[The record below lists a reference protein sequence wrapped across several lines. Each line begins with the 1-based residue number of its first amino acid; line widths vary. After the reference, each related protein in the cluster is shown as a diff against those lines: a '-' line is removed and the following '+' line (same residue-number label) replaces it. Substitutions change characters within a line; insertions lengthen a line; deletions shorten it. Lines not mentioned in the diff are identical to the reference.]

1 MQQITVL
8 PVAVNQLKKEKERF
22 YVSEIQLIDAET
34 LFFKPLDRPGLLIEG
49 LLSNGLAILSGDSKI
64 GKSWMVLWFCLK
76 IASGE
81 PIWGRP
87 TSRSS
92 VIYLA
97 LEDKEWRIQQRM
109 QELTDEPPDNLRFG
123 FSCGK
128 LGKELE
134 GQIESVLKEHP
145 ETGALFI
152 DTLQMVRDNVSSRV
166 NAYAQDYRDL
176 SALKKIA
183 DQHNMCIFVVH
194 HNRKERDNQNIFNDA
209 SGATG
214 LTGVADTCMVLRKED
229 RFGDQAVLSIT
240 GRDVEEQ
247 KLKLCMNKNVWEVTE
262 ELDAADLRKERVPP
276 FLFRVVDLL
285 MEQKQY
291 TGTVSELLLRIGEEA
306 VQPNAASKYITKYY
320 SEVFRP
326 LGIRFQF
333 RRTSGARLI
342 LLTMDDDDD
351 GNDGK
356 TRSEVY
362 ASLKQAND
370 DRGSLPDLSSQ
381 SSLAS
386 WLSFQKEVDD
396 DDQLPF

>member
-1 MQQITVL
+1 MNKID
-8 PVAVNQLKKEKERF
+8 
-22 YVSEIQLIDAET
+22 LIDAET
-34 LFFKPLDRPGLLIEG
+34 LFFKLLERPGMVIDG

-64 GKSWMVLWFCLK
+64 GKSWMVLWFCRK
-76 IASGE
+76 IAAGE

-109 QELTDEPPDNLRFG
+109 QELTDEPPENLRFG

-145 ETGALFI
+145 ETGVLFI

-183 DQHNMCIFVVH
+183 DRHNMCIFVVH
-194 HNRKERDNQNIFNDA
+194 HNRKERDSQNIFNDA
-209 SGATG
+209 SGSTG

-247 KLKLCMNKNVWEVTE
+247 KLKLRMDKNVWEVTE

-285 MEQKQY
+285 MEQKY
-291 TGTVSELLLRIGEEA
+291 PGNVIVELFDYSPEHMLAGISESVRWVADELE
-306 VQPNAASKYITKYY
+306 N
-320 SEVFRP
+320 
-326 LGIRFQF
+326 
-333 RRTSGARLI
+333 
-342 LLTMDDDDD
+342 
-351 GNDGK
+351 
-356 TRSEVY
+356 
-362 ASLKQAND
+362 
-370 DRGSLPDLSSQ
+370 
-381 SSLAS
+381 
-386 WLSFQKEVDD
+386 
-396 DDQLPF
+396 